1 MRYVAI
7 ILLSVLGIIEFLA
20 RATVLLAIA
29 ISVVGLF
36 FLYPMIESMDD
47 PQDLLLPFAFKAVE
61 RLLEEGDALNRQVE
75 DSKKRIDMLQVEN
88 RELQELLV
96 ASDQ

>member
-1 MRYVAI
+1 
-7 ILLSVLGIIEFLA
+7 
-20 RATVLLAIA
+20 
-29 ISVVGLF
+29 
-36 FLYPMIESMDD
+36 MDD

-75 DSKKRIDMLQVEN
+75 DSRKKIALLQVEN

-96 ASDQ
+96 ASER